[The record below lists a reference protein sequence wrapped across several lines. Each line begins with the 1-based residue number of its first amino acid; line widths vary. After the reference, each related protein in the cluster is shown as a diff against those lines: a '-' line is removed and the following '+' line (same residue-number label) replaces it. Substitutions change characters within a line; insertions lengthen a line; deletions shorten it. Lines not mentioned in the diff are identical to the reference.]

1 MKNVKT
7 IVTFVA
13 GVSVGFISCGTLAI
27 RSVLKSDELR
37 EATANI
43 LAYKVAEF
51 LVPEIK
57 DTSRKERIS
66 YMGYYYREEAKRHNR
81 MARICCFNTRREA
94 EDVLSRMDDLIVEYG
109 FISLEDFYELCGVPH
124 GPADHKYGWKS
135 LDGAEVILRDGMYE
149 IKLPT
154 LQELDEN

>member
-1 MKNVKT
+1 MKKVRT

-13 GVSVGFISCGTLAI
+13 GVSVGFISCGALAV

-37 EATANI
+37 EAAANV
-43 LAYKVAEF
+43 LADKIAGF
-51 LVPEIK
+51 LVPEVK
-57 DTSRKERIS
+57 DTARKERIS

-109 FISLEDFYELCGVPH
+109 FISLEDFYELCGAPH
-124 GPADHKYGWKS
+124 GPADHKYGWKG